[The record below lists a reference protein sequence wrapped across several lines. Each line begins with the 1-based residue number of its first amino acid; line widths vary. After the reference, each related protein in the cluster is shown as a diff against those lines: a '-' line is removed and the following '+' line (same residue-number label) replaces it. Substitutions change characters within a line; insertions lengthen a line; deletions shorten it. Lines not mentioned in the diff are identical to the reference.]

1 MTDRAVGSARHH
13 DSAVSIDGA
22 TEDRYL
28 RLLSGAYLKQ
38 QAASVRILREHKGA
52 GAIRHLARDAHSR
65 AHRCAGAGLRITPPS
80 EPLACGK
87 GCYHCCWATVGVVAP
102 DAIYMA
108 DELRSR
114 LPEDEFSALV
124 ERSARLARRLQRMDR
139 REKLAARLPCS
150 LLKDGA
156 CSSYEHRP
164 LVCRWACAP
173 SLQACH
179 DHLVHRTTSFLEME
193 GVRYQPTQEV
203 WRGLRAGLWEV
214 GLDASLLSLN
224 GALAIALADPD
235 IAHRYLAGED
245 VFADA
250 RLE

>member
-1 MTDRAVGSARHH
+1 M
-13 DSAVSIDGA
+13 
-22 TEDRYL
+22 EDRYL

-38 QAASVRILREHKGA
+38 QSASVRILNAHSGSN
-52 GAIRHLARDAHSR
+52 AIRHLARDAHSR

-80 EPLACGK
+80 HSLACGK
-87 GCYHCCWATVGVVAP
+87 GCYHCCWSTVGVVAP

-108 DELRSR
+108 DELRTQ
-114 LPEDEFSALV
+114 LPEGEFSALA

-139 REKLAARLPCS
+139 REKLSARLPCS

-156 CSSYEHRP
+156 CSSYDHRP
-164 LVCRWACAP
+164 LVCRWACSP
-173 SLQACH
+173 TLRACH

-203 WRGLRAGLWEV
+203 WRGLRAGLWDA

-235 IAHRYLAGED
+235 IAHRYLAGEP
-245 VFADA
+245 VFAAA